1 MTNVLA
7 CARANDAAEVT
18 VALTRVVE
26 LLEQIAAALTRIE
39 EQQERANELL
49 DRIDRTQWS

>member
-1 MTNVLA
+1 VTDVLA

-18 VALTRVVE
+18 VALTHVVE

-49 DRIDRTQWS
+49 DRIDRTQW